1 MNSDR
6 VDEVAALREQKQKD
20 RAAEDQ
26 AREAKMLAD
35 EKSHKANM
43 ERIAKKMARIAA
55 GGNSSVEEA
64 LVEEPV
70 AEKEKPAPAPAK
82 KKAAVKSPPTQP
94 KAKSKAKPKAKLKA
108 KTKRSVNKK

>member
-6 VDEVAALREQKQKD
+6 VDEVAALRQKKQKD
-20 RAAEDQ
+20 RAAENQ
-26 AREAKMLAD
+26 ARKEKMLAD

-55 GGNSSVEEA
+55 GGNSSAEEA

-82 KKAAVKSPPTQP
+82 KKAAVKSPPMQP
-94 KAKSKAKPKAKLKA
+94 KAKPKAKLKA